1 LMVEWQFAQ
10 LRDLHEQVHP
20 NVGLQGP
27 RLLLPAEVMTMSR
40 SIVQIAYSQR

>member
-1 LMVEWQFAQ
+1 MDESQFAQ
-10 LRDLHEQVHP
+10 LQDLHEQVLP

-27 RLLLPAEVMTMSR
+27 RPLLQAEVMTMSR